1 MKSKMRKKLI
11 AFLLCMVL
19 VICNSVSILAD
30 TPAEATTTVEKQTK
44 ETRAAGE
51 NTSEKDKS
59 EEDTSE
65 DDSKEA
71 SDQAEKA
78 DEEDSDQEE
87 APEVKTT
94 EKKEDTT
101 EATTEKKEEDSD
113 KADEVTTEDKED
125 ATTAT
130 TESEET
136 TTEVTTEDK
145 ATTEAADETAESD
158 KKKEATTTENSS
170 ETSGTTEETTEVADE
185 TTAPT
190 ELTYEND
197 DVKITVSANTEN
209 AIPEGTTL
217 QVVPVVNSGDTA
229 GQYQEV
235 EQQLGEKATEEEYD
249 ITGFLAY
256 DISLIDEDGNEIE
269 PDGEVQVSMDYKNS
283 VSPVAEEK
291 ALTDSDV
298 TVMHLE
304 EDENGQVKEVVDMA
318 ENSQLKQM
326 DMTDKNEIQKTEFVT
341 KSFSVFTIIW
351 TYQTNKRTINL
362 NIHPY
367 YGYIENGEFIQ
378 FEGENIKKENVYFN
392 QETLNLNTYKED
404 KYTGGIV
411 PDGYSFSEIK
421 LEDPQTLGTS
431 ANYLKIY
438 KSSYSDN
445 YKLQYSNNQHGW
457 YSDLDHYT
465 RLQANTTYDL
475 DVYYIYTN
483 DNGTGSG
490 DGGGTVVG
498 DVTLSKTK
506 QAIRNDDGTYDLT
519 LSIKGEVG
527 SVREKAKIDVVMVLD
542 TSGSMK
548 DNGKMQ
554 SAQNAVATLVNSL
567 SEQDTVDAR
576 YSVVNFA
583 DEGQVLVDWTKSSSY
598 VKTVVNRLDPN
609 GGTNY
614 EDGLGVGQSQLN
626 NAREGAQTILI
637 FLTDGEPTFHNTR
650 IGVEGGGSF
659 TKETTYEHSLNAAR
673 SVSASQF
680 YIIGLEMN
688 SSTDIYPDDTYVWT
702 DFWGTHFSREP
713 SKTNVDVLQDM
724 YNASAVKEKDKY
736 NATTDDLSKVFGEI
750 AENVRYYPCSNVIV
764 TDKLSPYVQPVLG
777 ENEKVTCTIQ
787 VLNGSTDVT
796 EAEIAEGGITAQYN
810 EQDKEVVLNFK
821 NDYTLKQNYIYSVT
835 VKIEPSDKA
844 YEKYQSDKGYLDIPD
859 AGTGTHASDGTDPGN
874 GIYSNTEANVEY
886 SYNNERKNEDFPK
899 PVVQLQLGN
908 LIIEKTIIGLTEEE
922 LNDYDLSF
930 GIKAKNETSGQTI
943 SFDGVDWERVG
954 STENYKAQYTL
965 SGLRPGEYIVTEDQ
979 DSAIVNGCRLE
990 SITPASGNQ
999 TAVVTASSDTKVS
1012 FVNEYVPSTGSITII
1027 KKDTTGEVI
1036 EGAKFIIKKEDN
1048 GSFIQI
1054 GEEETTD
1061 SDGKIIFDNLEE
1073 GKYQIIETQ
1082 SKEGYSLLAEP
1093 IEVNLPYKI
1102 AKGEKDNITGESNT
1116 PDYSDETYD
1125 YYLNIS
1131 YTIINNKLFDMP
1143 EAGGRNIFMMTL
1155 AGTAMIALAA
1165 GSTIYYRRRRG
1176 AHNKTRR

>member
-1 MKSKMRKKLI
+1 MKRKMKKKLI
-11 AFLLCMVL
+11 AFMLCMVL

-30 TPAEATTTVEKQTK
+30 TPAAATTTAENQVSETKTAKNEK
-44 ETRAAGE
+44 
-51 NTSEKDKS
+51 SS
-59 EEDTSE
+59 EENKSTDDNDTSKQSE
-65 DDSKEA
+65 ET
-71 SDQAEKA
+71 
-78 DEEDSDQEE
+78 DETKDE
-87 APEVKTT
+87 APEAT
-94 EKKEDTT
+94 
-101 EATTEKKEEDSD
+101 TTEKKEETTE
-113 KADEVTTEDKED
+113 ATTEDKED

-130 TESEET
+130 TEAEEA
-136 TTEVTTEDK
+136 TTEATTEDK
-145 ATTEAADETAESD
+145 ATTEAADETSESD

-170 ETSGTTEETTEVADE
+170 ETSGTTEETTETADE

-351 TYQTNKRTINL
+351 TYQTNKGTINL

-378 FEGENIKKENVYFN
+378 FEGENIEKEKVYFN
-392 QETLNLNTYKED
+392 QETLNLNTYR
-404 KYTGGIV
+404 GGEHTSDIV

-438 KSSYSDN
+438 KSPYRNN
-445 YKLQYSNNQHGW
+445 YKLQYSNNQNGR
-457 YSDLDHYT
+457 YNDLDHYT
-465 RLQANTTYDL
+465 GLQANTTYDL

-483 DNGTGSG
+483 DSGTGSG

-650 IGVEGGGSF
+650 FGVEGGGSF

-702 DFWGTHFSREP
+702 DSWGNTHFSREP

-750 AENVRYYPCSNVIV
+750 AENVRYYPCSNVVV
-764 TDKLSPYVQPVLG
+764 TDKLSPFVQPVLG
-777 ENEKVTCTIQ
+777 ENGKVTCTIQ

-796 EAEIAEGGITAQYN
+796 EAEIAEGEITAQYN
-810 EQDKEVVLNFK
+810 EQERKVVLNFK
-821 NDYTLKQNYIYSVT
+821 EDYTLKQNYIYSVT
-835 VKIEPSDKA
+835 VKIEPSDEA
-844 YEKYQSDKGYLDIPD
+844 YEKYQSDKGYIDIPD

-979 DSAIVNGCRLE
+979 DSAIVNGYRLE

-1054 GEEETTD
+1054 GEEETAG

-1093 IEVNLPYKI
+1093 IEVNLPYKV

-1176 AHNKTRR
+1176 THNKTRR

>member
-1 MKSKMRKKLI
+1 MKRKMKKKLI
-11 AFLLCMVL
+11 AFMLCMVL

-30 TPAEATTTVEKQTK
+30 APAAATTTAENQVGETKTAKNEK
-44 ETRAAGE
+44 
-51 NTSEKDKS
+51 SS
-59 EEDTSE
+59 EENKSTDDNDTSKQSE
-65 DDSKEA
+65 ET
-71 SDQAEKA
+71 
-78 DEEDSDQEE
+78 DETKDE
-87 APEVKTT
+87 APEAT
-94 EKKEDTT
+94 
-101 EATTEKKEEDSD
+101 TTEKKEETTEASTEKKDETSGTTTKAKNETE
-113 KADEVTTEDKED
+113 KADEGTTE
-125 ATTAT
+125 ATTKKK
-130 TESEET
+130 
-136 TTEVTTEDK
+136 DD
-145 ATTEAADETAESD
+145 TEAADETSESD
-158 KKKEATTTENSS
+158 GKKEATTTE
-170 ETSGTTEETTEVADE
+170 EEK
-185 TTAPT
+185 TTAAEENTEALT

-197 DVKITVSANTEN
+197 EVKITVSANTEN

-351 TYQTNKRTINL
+351 TYQTNTKTINL
-362 NIHPY
+362 NIYPY

-378 FEGENIKKENVYFN
+378 FEGENIEKEKVYFN
-392 QETLNLNTYKED
+392 QDTLNLNTYRGDE
-404 KYTGGIV
+404 YTSDIV
-411 PDGYSFSEIK
+411 PDGYSFSDIK

-438 KSSYSDN
+438 KTSYRNN
-445 YKLQYSNNQHGW
+445 YKLQYSNNQNRG
-457 YSDLDHYT
+457 YNDLDHYT
-465 RLQANTTYDL
+465 GLQANTTYDL

-483 DNGTGSG
+483 DSGTGSG

-598 VKTVVNRLDPN
+598 VKTVVNRLNPD

-626 NAREGAQTILI
+626 NARDGAQTILI
-637 FLTDGEPTFHNTR
+637 FLTDGEPTYHNASF
-650 IGVEGGGSF
+650 GDVEGGGSF
-659 TKETTYEHSLNAAR
+659 TKETTYEHSLKAAR

-688 SSTDIYPDDTYVWT
+688 SSTDIYPDDTEYERDRWGNYVLNR
-702 DFWGTHFSREP
+702 DP
-713 SKTNVDVLQDM
+713 IKNDVDILQEM

-750 AENVRYYPCSNVIV
+750 AENVRYYPCSNVV
-764 TDKLSPYVQPVLG
+764 VKDKLSPHVQPVLG

-810 EQDKEVVLNFK
+810 EQDKTVVLDFK
-821 NDYTLKQNYIYSVT
+821 DDYTLKQNYIYSVT
-835 VKIEPSDKA
+835 VKIEPSDEA

-899 PVVQLQLGN
+899 PVIQLQLGN

-979 DSAIVNGCRLE
+979 DSAIVNGYRLK

-1054 GEEETTD
+1054 GEEKTTG

-1093 IEVNLPYKI
+1093 IEVNLPYKV

-1143 EAGGRNIFMMTL
+1143 EAGGRNIFLLTL

-1176 AHNKTRR
+1176 AHNKTGR